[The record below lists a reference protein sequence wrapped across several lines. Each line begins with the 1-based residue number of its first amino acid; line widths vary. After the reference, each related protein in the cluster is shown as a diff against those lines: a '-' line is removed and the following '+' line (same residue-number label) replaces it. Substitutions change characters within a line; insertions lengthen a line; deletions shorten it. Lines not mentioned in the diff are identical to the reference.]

1 MSATVEFFDRT
12 MMEAMA
18 LLAET
23 RRYLIDRSETERKG
37 MPIESGLAASMES
50 MRLVARLTQV
60 LAWLL
65 THRAVHAG
73 EMNLI
78 EATRPDRRLGGREL
92 CLNTQ
97 GEDDAGMP
105 DELRDLLARSLSLY
119 RRIARLDEQAAQR
132 AVEQMRK
139 NELTYPGKTARSGGL
154 PIQRRW
160 SRAYFFLIDMPW
172 KRLLNLASWPPL
184 SIRRCTPVQAGCDF
198 GSMSRCKVSPGLP

>member
-1 MSATVEFFDRT
+1 MTATVEFFDRT

-23 RRYLIDRSETERKG
+23 RRYLIDRSEGERSG
-37 MPIESGLAASMES
+37 MPVEHGLAASMES

-78 EATRPDRRLGGREL
+78 EATRPDRRLGGRDL

-97 GEDDAGMP
+97 GDDDPAMP
-105 DELRDLLARSLSLY
+105 DELRVLLARSLSLY

-132 AVEQMRK
+132 AAEQLRQS
-139 NELTYPGKTARSGGL
+139 ELTYPGK
-154 PIQRRW
+154 
-160 SRAYFFLIDMPW
+160 
-172 KRLLNLASWPPL
+172 
-184 SIRRCTPVQAGCDF
+184 
-198 GSMSRCKVSPGLP
+198 SM

>member
-1 MSATVEFFDRT
+1 MAATIEFFDRT

-23 RRYLIDRSETERKG
+23 RRYLIDRSESERKG
-37 MPIESGLAASMES
+37 MTVESGLAASMES

-78 EATRPDRRLGGREL
+78 EATRDERRLGGREL

-97 GEDDAGMP
+97 GDDNPSLP
-105 DELRDLLARSLSLY
+105 DELRNLLGRSHALY
-119 RRIARLDEQAAQR
+119 RRIARLDEQAAKR
-132 AVEQMRK
+132 AADQVRQ
-139 NELTYPGKTARSGGL
+139 NELTFPGRGVGIGPK
-154 PIQRRW
+154 IE
-160 SRAYFFLIDMPW
+160 
-172 KRLLNLASWPPL
+172 K
-184 SIRRCTPVQAGCDF
+184 
-198 GSMSRCKVSPGLP
+198 

>member
-1 MSATVEFFDRT
+1 MAATVEFFDRT

-23 RRYLIDRSETERKG
+23 RRYLIDRSEGERKG
-37 MPIESGLAASMES
+37 TPVEHGLAASMES

-92 CLNTQ
+92 CLNAQ
-97 GEDDAGMP
+97 GDDDPSMP
-105 DELRDLLARSLSLY
+105 EELRHLLHRSLSLY
-119 RRIARLDEQAAQR
+119 RRVARLDEQAAQR
-132 AVEQMRK
+132 AADQLRQS
-139 NELTYPGKTARSGGL
+139 ELTYPGKGL
-154 PIQRRW
+154 GPK
-160 SRAYFFLIDMPW
+160 AE
-172 KRLLNLASWPPL
+172 K
-184 SIRRCTPVQAGCDF
+184 
-198 GSMSRCKVSPGLP
+198 

>member
-23 RRYLIDRSETERKG
+23 RRYLIDRSESERKG
-37 MPIESGLAASMES
+37 MPIETGLAASMES

-97 GEDDAGMP
+97 GEDDVDMP
-105 DELRDLLARSLSLY
+105 EELRNLLARSLATTLPATLLFDHPTLNALTQY
-119 RRIARLDEQAAQR
+119 MMVRLDLEVSRDDALPAASAEVSNLSEEEAEAQLL
-132 AVEQMRK
+132 A
-139 NELTYPGKTARSGGL
+139 ELSAPIERSAR
-154 PIQRRW
+154 
-160 SRAYFFLIDMPW
+160 
-172 KRLLNLASWPPL
+172 
-184 SIRRCTPVQAGCDF
+184 
-198 GSMSRCKVSPGLP
+198 

>member
-1 MSATVEFFDRT
+1 MAATIEFFDRT

-23 RRYLIDRSETERKG
+23 RRYLIDRSESERKG
-37 MPIESGLAASMES
+37 MTVESGLAASMES

-78 EATRPDRRLGGREL
+78 EATRDERRLGGRDL

-97 GEDDAGMP
+97 GDDNP
-105 DELRDLLARSLSLY
+105 SLPEELRNLLGRSFALY
-119 RRIARLDEQAAQR
+119 RRIARLDEQAAKR
-132 AVEQMRK
+132 AADQVRHH
-139 NELTYPGKTARSGGL
+139 ELTYPGKGVGIGPKL
-154 PIQRRW
+154 E
-160 SRAYFFLIDMPW
+160 
-172 KRLLNLASWPPL
+172 K
-184 SIRRCTPVQAGCDF
+184 
-198 GSMSRCKVSPGLP
+198 

>member
-23 RRYLIDRSETERKG
+23 RRYLIDRSESERKG
-37 MPIESGLAASMES
+37 MPIETGLAASMES

-92 CLNTQ
+92 CLNTD
-97 GEDDAGMP
+97 GEAMQQP
-105 DELRDLLARSLSLY
+105 ESSQPAPPRSRSSPH
-119 RRIARLDEQAAQR
+119 RRPTSRRAATCQL
-132 AVEQMRK
+132 RK
-139 NELTYPGKTARSGGL
+139 NERPIPAR
-154 PIQRRW
+154 
-160 SRAYFFLIDMPW
+160 A
-172 KRLLNLASWPPL
+172 L
-184 SIRRCTPVQAGCDF
+184 S
-198 GSMSRCKVSPGLP
+198 

>member
-1 MSATVEFFDRT
+1 MSRWRVLVAGVGAHHQERVGTLVMTATVEFFDRT

-23 RRYLIDRSETERKG
+23 RRYLIDRSEGERKG
-37 MPIESGLAASMES
+37 RAVEHGLTASMES

-73 EMNLI
+73 EMNLV
-78 EATRPDRRLGGREL
+78 EATRPDRRLGGRDL

-97 GEDDAGMP
+97 GDDDPGMP
-105 DELRDLLARSLSLY
+105 EELRNLLSRSLSLY

-132 AVEQMRK
+132 ANDQLRQS
-139 NELTYPGKTARSGGL
+139 ELTYPGKGPGKG
-154 PIQRRW
+154 I
-160 SRAYFFLIDMPW
+160 
-172 KRLLNLASWPPL
+172 
-184 SIRRCTPVQAGCDF
+184 GF
-198 GSMSRCKVSPGLP
+198 GPKLEK

>member
-23 RRYLIDRSETERKG
+23 RRYLIDRSERERKG
-37 MPIESGLAASMES
+37 MPVEQGLAASMES

-97 GEDDAGMP
+97 GDDDPVMP
-105 DELRDLLARSLSLY
+105 DELRTLLARSLALY
-119 RRIARLDEQAAQR
+119 QRIARLDEQAAQR
-132 AVEQMRK
+132 ASDQLRQ
-139 NELTYPGKTARSGGL
+139 NELTYPGKGA
-154 PIQRRW
+154 
-160 SRAYFFLIDMPW
+160 
-172 KRLLNLASWPPL
+172 
-184 SIRRCTPVQAGCDF
+184 
-198 GSMSRCKVSPGLP
+198 

>member
-1 MSATVEFFDRT
+1 MTATVEFFDRT

-37 MPIESGLAASMES
+37 MPIEHGLAASMES

-92 CLNTQ
+92 CLNAQ
-97 GEDDAGMP
+97 GDDDPGMP
-105 DELRDLLARSLSLY
+105 EELRTLLGRSLSLY
-119 RRIARLDEQAAQR
+119 RRVARLDEQAAQR
-132 AVEQMRK
+132 AADQLRQS
-139 NELTYPGKTARSGGL
+139 ELTYPGKGIG
-154 PIQRRW
+154 
-160 SRAYFFLIDMPW
+160 
-172 KRLLNLASWPPL
+172 
-184 SIRRCTPVQAGCDF
+184 F
-198 GSMSRCKVSPGLP
+198 GPKHEK

>member
-23 RRYLIDRSETERKG
+23 RRYLIDRSESERKG
-37 MPIESGLAASMES
+37 MSVETGLAASMES

-73 EMNLI
+73 EMNLV
-78 EATRPDRRLGGREL
+78 EATRDDRRLGGREL

-97 GEDDAGMP
+97 GDDNP
-105 DELRDLLARSLSLY
+105 TLPEELRNLLARSFALY
-119 RRIARLDEQAAQR
+119 RRIARLDELAANR
-132 AVEQMRK
+132 AAEQIRQS
-139 NELTYPGKTARSGGL
+139 ELTYPGKGFS
-154 PIQRRW
+154 
-160 SRAYFFLIDMPW
+160 
-172 KRLLNLASWPPL
+172 L
-184 SIRRCTPVQAGCDF
+184 SPKGD
-198 GSMSRCKVSPGLP
+198 K

>member
-1 MSATVEFFDRT
+1 MAATIEFFDRT

-23 RRYLIDRSETERKG
+23 RRYLIDRSESERKG
-37 MPIESGLAASMES
+37 MTVESGLAASMES

-78 EATRPDRRLGGREL
+78 EATRDERRLGGRDL

-97 GEDDAGMP
+97 GDDNP
-105 DELRDLLARSLSLY
+105 SLPEELRNLLGRSFALY
-119 RRIARLDEQAAQR
+119 RRIARLDEQAAKR
-132 AVEQMRK
+132 AADQVRQHER
-139 NELTYPGKTARSGGL
+139 TYPGKGVGIGPKL
-154 PIQRRW
+154 E
-160 SRAYFFLIDMPW
+160 
-172 KRLLNLASWPPL
+172 K
-184 SIRRCTPVQAGCDF
+184 
-198 GSMSRCKVSPGLP
+198 

>member
-23 RRYLIDRSETERKG
+23 RRYLIDRSESERKG
-37 MPIESGLAASMES
+37 MPIETGLAASMES

-92 CLNTQ
+92 CLNTD
-97 GEDDAGMP
+97 GEDDVGMP
-105 DELRDLLARSLSLY
+105 EELRSLLGRSLSLY

-132 AVEQMRK
+132 ATDQLRK
-139 NELTYPGKTARSGGL
+139 NELTYPGKGA
-154 PIQRRW
+154 
-160 SRAYFFLIDMPW
+160 
-172 KRLLNLASWPPL
+172 
-184 SIRRCTPVQAGCDF
+184 
-198 GSMSRCKVSPGLP
+198 

>member
-1 MSATVEFFDRT
+1 MTATVEFFDRT

-23 RRYLIDRSETERKG
+23 RRYLIDRSESERKE
-37 MPIESGLAASMES
+37 MSVESGLAASMES

-78 EATRPDRRLGGREL
+78 DATRAERRLGGRDL

-97 GEDDAGMP
+97 GDDNP
-105 DELRDLLARSLSLY
+105 TLPEELRALLARSHSLY
-119 RRIARLDEQAAQR
+119 RRIARLDEQAAKR
-132 AVEQMRK
+132 ADDQARQH
-139 NELTYPGKTARSGGL
+139 ELTYPGQGVGIVPKL
-154 PIQRRW
+154 E
-160 SRAYFFLIDMPW
+160 
-172 KRLLNLASWPPL
+172 K
-184 SIRRCTPVQAGCDF
+184 
-198 GSMSRCKVSPGLP
+198 